1 MSATVETV
9 LQLVRA
15 LCKAIASTSAL
26 TDTQVRLMDDPGP
39 RSVPPYLGIRF
50 QNSRGQGYDNTIATM
65 GTTTVTYTG
74 VGARMGSVSI
84 HGYGLGSD
92 EWLES
97 IRARLHLDVAR
108 GIIETAGTVEIRN
121 PGDVLNVST
130 GRDTGVEPHYVLD
143 VEASWVQTVSES
155 VPYAR
160 SATINTTLHDDPSNF
175 TASQTEALPLPP
187 P

>member
-84 HGYGLGSD
+84 PAILLLLLLCCCGKKKNGGP
-92 EWLES
+92 EQT
-97 IRARLHLDVAR
+97 
-108 GIIETAGTVEIRN
+108 GETQKSGFR
-121 PGDVLNVST
+121 P
-130 GRDTGVEPHYVLD
+130 
-143 VEASWVQTVSES
+143 
-155 VPYAR
+155 
-160 SATINTTLHDDPSNF
+160 
-175 TASQTEALPLPP
+175 
-187 P
+187 